1 MKVSEGFLVAD
12 SRNLPKADYI
22 MLLQYMHENE
32 CYNIAETRSAKA
44 LLASRE
50 AYVDTAV
57 GYVEVKRE
65 GNLCTVTA
73 VIDESVEKIITVE
86 CNDTV

>member
-1 MKVSEGFLVAD
+1 
-12 SRNLPKADYI
+12 
-22 MLLQYMHENE
+22 MHENE
-32 CYNIAETRSAKA
+32 CYNIAETCSAKA

-65 GNLCTVTA
+65 GDMCTVQCRVTPEHKVKAKLYQITA
-73 VIDESVEKIITVE
+73 VIKESDEKIVS
-86 CNDTV
+86 VV